1 MNPAVD
7 TFIEKASK
15 WPKELKLLRE
25 IVLETGLIEELKWKQ
40 PCYTYKGGN
49 VIMIAEFKDHCVI
62 SFLKGTLLFD
72 AEKLLT
78 KPGENSQSV
87 RFMKF
92 TSVEQIL
99 KIKTHILAY
108 IIEAIEIEKV
118 GLKVDTSQN
127 KILVFPDELL
137 NKFKE
142 NAAYEKA
149 FLALTTGR
157 QRAYN
162 MHFTETKVSK
172 TREQRIDK
180 FQSRILAG
188 KGMNDCICGLSKR
201 MPTCD
206 GSHKSLRTPLSE
218 IPI

>member
-7 TFIEKASK
+7 TFIEKAQR
-15 WPKELKLLRE
+15 WPKELKVLRE
-25 IVLETGLIEELKWKQ
+25 IVLETGLVEELKWKQ
-40 PCYTYKGGN
+40 PCYTYKGVN
-49 VIMIAEFKDHCVI
+49 VLMIAEFKDNCVI

-72 AEKLLT
+72 SEKLLI

-87 RFMKF
+87 RFMRF
-92 TSVEQIL
+92 TSVDEIL
-99 KIKTHILAY
+99 RVKSHITAY
-108 IIEAIEIEKV
+108 IFEAIELEKA

-142 NAAYEKA
+142 NPDFEKA

-172 TREQRIDK
+172 TRELRIDK
-180 FQSRILAG
+180 FQARILAG

-206 GSHKSLRTPLSE
+206 GSHKILNVPLSE